1 MSLALYLFGYA
12 FTFCIGM
19 AFIRSDGNP
28 IAKIA
33 SVVGVIGMFT
43 TMISTTYVLMTIPDK
58 DIETFTTDDYSIEI
72 IRDQSSVITTASGHK
87 IDIPEDAVIES
98 NQTITYTAH
107 PAVVNYW
114 FGIATLSQDQYVYT
128 LKNE

>member
-1 MSLALYLFGYA
+1 MSLALYLFGYGLA
-12 FTFCIGM
+12 FCIGV
-19 AFIRSDGNP
+19 AFNRHGRNA

-33 SVVGVIGMFT
+33 SVVGLIGMFT
-43 TMISTTYVLMTIPDK
+43 TMISTTYVLMTIPDE
-58 DIETFTTDDYSIEI
+58 DIETLTTDDYTIEV
-72 IRDQSSVITTASGHK
+72 IRDQSSIITTASGHK

-98 NQTITYTAH
+98 NQTITYTAQ

-114 FGIATLSQDQYVYT
+114 FGIATLSVDQYTYT

>member
-1 MSLALYLFGYA
+1 MSLALYLFGYGL
-12 FTFCIGM
+12 TFCIGV
-19 AFIRSDGNP
+19 AFNRHGRNP
-28 IAKIA
+28 IAKMA
-33 SVVGVIGMFT
+33 SVVGLIGMFT
-43 TMISTTYVLMTIPDK
+43 TMISTAYVLMTIPDE
-58 DIETFTTDDYSIEI
+58 DIETFTTDDYSIEV

-98 NQTITYTAH
+98 NQTITYTAQ

-114 FGIATLSQDQYVYT
+114 FGIAMLSEDQYTYT

>member
-1 MSLALYLFGYA
+1 
-12 FTFCIGM
+12 M
-19 AFIRSDGNP
+19 AFIRSGRNP

-33 SVVGVIGMFT
+33 SVIGVIGMFT
-43 TMISTTYVLMTIPDK
+43 TMISTTYVLMTIPDE
-58 DIETFTTDDYSIEI
+58 DIETFTTDDYTIEI

-87 IDIPEDAVIES
+87 IDIPEDVVIKS

-114 FGIATLSQDQYVYT
+114 FGIASLSQDQYTYT